1 MLKSQYSNYDY
12 EAGVDEAGRGS
23 LAGPVTASAV
33 ILPKGYKNKHLN
45 DSKKISPIKREELRK
60 QIEKDAIAY
69 SIVNIGSEI
78 IDKENILNAT
88 FMAMNCALEKLIIV
102 PEFII
107 VDGNRFI
114 NYLDIPSKCIVS
126 GDQKYLNIA
135 AASILAKTYRDS
147 TMQKLHLK
155 HPIYKWFNNK
165 GYGTPEHR
173 ECIIKYGRTKFHR
186 KTYKLKEEQ
195 LKLDIC

>member
-45 DSKKISPIKREELRK
+45 DSKKISPTLREVLRK
-60 QIEKDAIAY
+60 EIEKDAIAY
-69 SIVNIGSEI
+69 SVINISAKI
-78 IDKENILNAT
+78 IDKRNILNAT
-88 FMAMNCALEKLIIV
+88 FMAMNSAIKKLNV
-102 PEFII
+102 APQFII
-107 VDGNRFI
+107 VDGNRFR
-114 NYLDIPSKCIVS
+114 NYLDIPSKCIVK

-135 AASILAKTYRDS
+135 AASILAKTYRDKF
-147 TMQKLHLK
+147 MKNLHIDN
-155 HPIYKWFNNK
+155 PRYKWEKNK

-173 ECIIKYGRTKFHR
+173 ESIIKYGRTKFHR

-195 LKLDIC
+195 LKLNL